1 MVAWGAIFAGVSA
14 ASSILGAVQGS
25 KLADAAGAQAD
36 AVAAAGAQD
45 AAALA
50 AYAGQQDAYAGLHD
64 AYAAKAEGAVKRQAR
79 LNYEYAMRQAGLEEK
94 EIPLLL
100 LSIEREVDTEERE
113 ADNREIARRR
123 QLNGALAS
131 QVALRTAQGVQAYD
145 GSPLAMMGADIKM
158 FERDQ
163 AIDAG
168 ETARR
173 IIDKKFFG
181 SERAKLMSD
190 RVSLLR
196 YGADIGLETGLEQA
210 ELVGDAASLQ
220 ADAIRLEAAGTR
232 MSASSLLSSSQLEA
246 ESIRIG
252 GKQAQTSGYINAV
265 GGLANAA
272 YRYGS
277 LGG

>member
-1 MVAWGAIFAGVSA
+1 MVAWPAIFGAISA
-14 ASSILGAVQGS
+14 VGSIMSAVQGS
-25 KLADAAGAQAD
+25 KMADAAGAQAD

-158 FERDQ
+158 FEWDQ

-252 GKQAQTSGYINAV
+252 GKQVRTSGYINAAS
-265 GGLANAA
+265 GLANAA

>member
-1 MVAWGAIFAGVSA
+1 MVAWPAIFAAVGA
-14 ASSILGAVQGS
+14 AGSVLQAIQGS
-25 KLADAAGAQAD
+25 KSSKAAQIYAD
-36 AVAAAGAQD
+36 AVAAAGVED

-50 AYAGQQDAYAGLHD
+50 AYAGQQSAYAGLHD
-64 AYAAKAEGAVKRQAR
+64 AYAEKAEAAVKRQAL
-79 LNYEYAMRQAGLEEK
+79 LNYEYATLQAGLEEK

-100 LSIEREVDTEERE
+100 LSIEREVAEEEQE

-123 QLNGALAS
+123 ELNGALAS

-145 GSPLAMMGADIKM
+145 GSPLAMMGADITM

-168 ETARR
+168 NTARR

-181 SERAKLMSD
+181 SERAKLMAD

-196 YGADIGLETGLEQA
+196 YGAGIGLETGLEQA
-210 ELVGDAASLQ
+210 ELVGTEAHLQ
-220 ADAIRLEAAGTR
+220 AESIRLAAEGTLL
-232 MSASSLLSSSQLEA
+232 SASSLLSSSQLEA

-252 GKQAQTSGYINAV
+252 GKQAKTSGYINAI
-265 GGLANAA
+265 GSLANFG